1 MDWLSIIR
9 EIRDYFS
16 HNPKDSRVA
25 LVLLNEEQYNKLIEG
40 EIIDDLDEGS
50 ILKTIDKES
59 IDIDSREEFSRSR
72 YYLKPST

>member
-25 LVLLNEEQYNKLIEG
+25 LVLLNEEQYTKLIEG
-40 EIIDDLDEGS
+40 EVIDDLDEGS
-50 ILKTIDKES
+50 VLGAIDKDSVES
-59 IDIDSREEFSRSR
+59 
-72 YYLKPST
+72 